1 MSQNFLETHEFSGRN
16 VKVELD
22 LSNYAK
28 KVYLKGETGI
38 DTSMLLSKT
47 NLASMRTKIDNLDV
61 DKLKTVPV
69 DLRKLCNVIDNNV
82 AKKLYM
88 IN

>member
-1 MSQNFLETHEFSGRN
+1 
-16 VKVELD
+16 
-22 LSNYAK
+22 
-28 KVYLKGETGI
+28 
-38 DTSMLLSKT
+38 MLLSKT

-69 DLRKLCNVIDNNV
+69 DLSKLCNVIDNNV